1 MTRIALVGYGYWG
14 PNVAKNIYKNK
25 KYIFDTICD
34 KRPERIEMAKQI
46 YANEINYC
54 EDYNQILQNKEIEAV
69 ALAVETSAHFELA
82 KQALLA
88 GKHVYIEKPFT
99 SILKEAK
106 ELKKIAEEKN
116 LIIHVDHIMVYHN
129 AIKKIKEIIGSGEIG
144 DIIYFDCSR
153 LNLGNVKNDVS
164 SMWDLGVHDL
174 SIIDYLTNGENVEY
188 VKAVGA
194 KKFSSKE
201 SITFLTAHY
210 ETFLAN
216 IRSSWLSPIK
226 ERKLVI
232 VGTKKMIVY
241 DDVDVINK
249 LIVYDKGFDV
259 IEYSPNIEYEEYVVK
274 ARVGD
279 ARIPFVKLGDAL
291 FNSLEHF
298 RSCVAEGKESL
309 TGPDAAIRVIKIL
322 EMADAEMSKEKI

>member
-14 PNVAKNIYKNK
+14 PNVAKNIYRNQE
-25 KYIFDTICD
+25 YIFDTICD
-34 KRPERIEMAKQI
+34 RRPERLSLAKQI

-54 EDYNQILQNKEIEAV
+54 QDYNQILENKEIEAV
-69 ALAVETSAHFELA
+69 ALAVETSAHFELV

-88 GKHVYIEKPFT
+88 GKHVYVEKPFT
-99 SILKEAK
+99 SNLEEAV
-106 ELKKIAEEKN
+106 ELKRIAGEKK

-129 AIKKIKEIIGSGEIG
+129 AVRKIKEIIDSKEIG
-144 DIIYFDCSR
+144 NVVYFDCSR

-174 SIIDYLTNGENVEY
+174 SIIDYLMDGETIKY

-194 KKFSSKE
+194 KKFSMKE
-201 SITFLTAHY
+201 SVTFLTAQY

-249 LIVYDKGFDV
+249 LIIYDKGFDV
-259 IEYSPNIEYEEYVVK
+259 IEYSPSIEYEEYVVK

-279 ARIPFVKLGDAL
+279 ARIPYVKLGDAL
-291 FNSLEHF
+291 YNSLEHF
-298 RSCVAEGKESL
+298 RSCVIEGRESQ

-322 EMADAEMSKEKI
+322 DMADAEMMKENV